1 MVILVDSFISKYYK
15 KYTDFNVCYGNGS
28 KRYASGIPY
37 FLNNCPRKI
46 VEILFKKIYRV
57 VPKAEING
65 QDQHKFKVYHN
76 EEVTGIGETMKC
88 F

>member
-1 MVILVDSFISKYYK
+1 MFVMVMVLNDMLPAFPI
-15 KYTDFNVCYGNGS
+15 
-28 KRYASGIPY
+28 

-65 QDQHKFKVYHN
+65 QDQHIFKVYHN
-76 EEVTGIGETMKC
+76 EEVTGILQL
-88 F
+88 

>member
-1 MVILVDSFISKYYK
+1 MFVMVMVLNDMLPAFPI
-15 KYTDFNVCYGNGS
+15 
-28 KRYASGIPY
+28 